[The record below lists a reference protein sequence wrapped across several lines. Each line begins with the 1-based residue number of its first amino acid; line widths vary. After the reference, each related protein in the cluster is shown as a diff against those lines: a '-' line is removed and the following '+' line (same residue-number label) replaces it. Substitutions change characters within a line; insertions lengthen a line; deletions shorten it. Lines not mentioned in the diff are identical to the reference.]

1 MVCVYRVLYWR
12 TVGEIMKE
20 FTDQCFLA
28 ILMAIM
34 IAGML
39 YVFEHR
45 DRLPVI
51 APESHS
57 VPWATGTNPD

>member
-1 MVCVYRVLYWR
+1 
-12 TVGEIMKE
+12 MKE

-34 IAGML
+34 IAGVL
-39 YVFEHR
+39 YVFDQRE
-45 DRLPVI
+45 RLPVI